1 MSGADRCDPCV
12 EPAGEINAG
21 GWAPG
26 RVPKAESRNHAPK
39 SKRPLRAGGAARRP
53 SLSAAGLP
61 KRPTC
66 YNAAV
71 GGNGKI

>member
-39 SKRPLRAGGAARRP
+39 SKRPLRAGGRCA
-53 SLSAAGLP
+53 S
-61 KRPTC
+61 
-66 YNAAV
+66 AV
-71 GGNGKI
+71 GRRCRPLDCRNALHATTQL